1 MILAE
6 HPEGLR
12 PADIW
17 ARYAQRYP
25 ALPARTIRRRL
36 EELAARGKA
45 DALGLTRDRVYRPR
59 DLADP
64 EGTDAAAAGLDL
76 AAARADGQQ
85 RTAADFP
92 IPLSEEGERVRAM
105 VHRPIAERE
114 PVAYNPEFLERYVPG
129 ETWYLPAELRAALHE
144 KGRTPAEDRPAGTY
158 ARDIFESL
166 LIDLSWASSRL
177 EGNRYSRIQ
186 TEDLLRF
193 GHDAPGTD
201 DRERQMILNHKA
213 AIEMLVEDVEDVRF
227 DRRTILGLHG
237 LLAENLV
244 GGRHNEGRLR
254 TALVKITDSPFIPLG
269 IPQKV
274 EEHFDLLLRN
284 AQAIPDPFEQAFFV
298 MVHLPYLQPFYDV
311 NKRTSRLA
319 ANIPLIKANLS
330 PLSFIDVPESAYV
343 EGTLGVYE
351 LNRVELLRDVFVW
364 SYERSCTRYAA
375 VIASVG
381 KPEPIRLAYREELRG
396 LVHEMVLAGVFPNRD
411 ELHEWAGQNAVRA
424 EDAPG
429 FVDNAQADLLNLH
442 PGILSRYRL
451 RNSQFEAWEEKVA
464 DERARVASKDVPPAS

>member
-1 MILAE
+1 
-6 HPEGLR
+6 
-12 PADIW
+12 
-17 ARYAQRYP
+17 
-25 ALPARTIRRRL
+25 
-36 EELAARGKA
+36 
-45 DALGLTRDRVYRPR
+45 
-59 DLADP
+59 
-64 EGTDAAAAGLDL
+64 
-76 AAARADGQQ
+76 
-85 RTAADFP
+85 
-92 IPLSEEGERVRAM
+92 VRAM
-105 VHRPIAERE
+105 VRR
-114 PVAYNPEFLERYVPG
+114 PVAARDPVPYNPEFLERYVPG
-129 ETWYLPAELRAALHE
+129 DTWYLPAELRASLHE

-186 TEDLLRF
+186 TEELLRF

-254 TALVKITDSPFIPLG
+254 TALVKISDSPFIPLG
-269 IPQKV
+269 IPQKI
-274 EEHFDLLLRN
+274 EEHFDLMLRN
-284 AQAIPDPFEQAFFV
+284 AEAIPDPFEQAFFI

-364 SYERSCTRYAA
+364 TYERSCTRYAA
-375 VIASVG
+375 VVASVG
-381 KPEPIRLAYREELRG
+381 KPEPIRLAYREELRS
-396 LVHEMVLAGVFPNRD
+396 LVHEMVVSGAFPERD
-411 ELHEWAGQNAVRA
+411 ELREWAWKNGVKP
-424 EDAPG
+424 EDTQG

-451 RNSQFEAWEEKVA
+451 RNSQFEAWEEQVA
-464 DERARVASKDVPPAS
+464 DERARVASQDSLRTS

>member
-1 MILAE
+1 MAILAAR
-6 HPEGLR
+6 PEGLR
-12 PADIW
+12 SKELEEA
-17 ARYAQRYP
+17 YAQLHP
-25 ALPARTIRRRL
+25 ALPSRTIRRRL
-36 EELAARGKA
+36 AALAAQGRA
-45 DALGLTRDRVYRPR
+45 EAFGLTFDRRYRATAGDFSGAGPKHSP
-59 DLADP
+59 AHAP
-64 EGTDAAAAGLDL
+64 PAAQGTAPDY
-76 AAARADGQQ
+76 
-85 RTAADFP
+85 P
-92 IPLSEEGERVRAM
+92 IPLSEEGENVRAM

-114 PVAYNPEFLERYVPG
+114 PVAYNPEFLERYEPG
-129 ETWYLPAELRAALHE
+129 ATWYLPAELRAALHE

-166 LIDLSWASSRL
+166 LVDLSWASSRL

-186 TEDLLRF
+186 TEELLRF
-193 GHDAPGTD
+193 GQDAPGTN

-213 AIEMLVEDVEDVRF
+213 AIEMLVEDVEHVRF

-254 TALVKITDSPFIPLG
+254 TTLVKITDSPFIPLG

-274 EEHFDLLLRN
+274 EDHFDLLLRN
-284 AQAIPDPFEQAFFV
+284 AEAIPDPFEQAFFV

-311 NKRTSRLA
+311 NKRPSRLA

-351 LNRVELLRDVFVW
+351 LNRVELLRDVFAW
-364 SYERSCTRYAA
+364 TYERSCARYAA

-381 KPEPIRLAYREELRG
+381 KPEPIRLAYREELRA
-396 LVHEMVLAGVFPNRD
+396 LVNEMVVAGAFPDRD
-411 ELHEWAGQNAVRA
+411 ELREWAWRNGVKP
-424 EDAPG
+424 EDTQG
-429 FVDNAQADLLNLH
+429 FVDNARADLLNLH
-442 PGILSRYRL
+442 AGILSRYRL
-451 RNSQFEAWEEKVA
+451 RNSQFEAWEEKV
-464 DERARVASKDVPPAS
+464 EEQRAHAASQDAATGS